1 MERKLAPMDESDP
14 QRTLTVCRNPGRWF
28 IAGAAV
34 FLSFGLRAQ
43 EMSPRDF
50 NFFGSEVVFPQFA
63 PFYTRTADP
72 AKAASN
78 YAHMLFFAGDR
89 HLAGR
94 LVELNDK
101 EVVWQ
106 RPDVRE
112 LLRFPRRAVRRI
124 VLADGPSDME
134 SPVGAPKAKNVGS
147 LPATVKLAGGD
158 WLFGDVTSADG
169 QTFTSQLADGTFLT
183 MPRKQIQWLYFAS
196 QPGPGFG
203 CSGSAM
209 DMEGWVPSYV
219 SATAAERTI
228 SFRGSSWIGRWI
240 DPPKRFELAFELPE
254 DGEEGTRLW
263 LQNYSARP
271 SPTSPDNIQ
280 VTLGKKEISRM
291 ISTNRIDRERIQLP
305 REAQDEKGAVRYQLF
320 YDGTSER
327 LIVVRNGR
335 QVADWSFVREQRGKR
350 RLERYISGLC
360 FDNALRRDS
369 APLKINRLVM
379 SPWDG
384 VMENPAA
391 ADEPSDRFSAGD
403 GVSISGKLEKV
414 GAKELLF
421 SGKPQARSEGAF
433 VRFRNAPDSLAGAMG
448 KVILGGNQGEFNVQ
462 RLDIHQGKVRCATS
476 FSSAVDLPV
485 SAVKMIMFPEPTAKS
500 SQPEQV
506 LIFKNCDELAGHAI
520 SAVSKGA
527 LHWQTTPGQDL
538 EIQPERIAGIRL
550 TTRSE
555 TPPAQEVAA
564 VELRDGQSWRGR
576 ITGYDGRQLTLDHA
590 QIGPV
595 VLESGLLWHLYPN
608 PKVNAVDGGCEPAA
622 WMQEPAYHYRN
633 PNNERDTNPDPWLAF
648 AGSYIHRQAGRQVVF
663 AENDAAGLQHRIDP
677 ALERFEVRFDTISPA
692 TGGTHLFVTLLG
704 EKPAP
709 SLTISASHTDL
720 YLSVSDP
727 TGAHRSESHNFSLVG
742 KVPEMTSRLSFRL
755 FVDLKTGSG
764 DVFVNGL
771 HVIHLG
777 DMAAE
782 RFTKGEYALQLRT
795 VPTGWVPDV
804 FSNLW
809 IGPWNGDLPSPDK
822 VGAAS
827 TGLTNGDVLP
837 AAPKEMRDGKWIVES
852 DLGLLELPA
861 EKIVAVDF
869 GGAPNVQVVVARVR
883 LLDGSTLNLDEFA
896 WKDREFTARSALLGN
911 IRLLIEKIAELV
923 YDPALP
929 SVPVAV
935 KK

>member
-1 MERKLAPMDESDP
+1 MDESDP
-14 QRTLTVCRNPGRWF
+14 KRTLTVCRNPGRWF

-34 FLSFGLRAQ
+34 LLSFGLRAQ

-63 PFYTRTADP
+63 PFYTRTPDA
-72 AKAASN
+72 AKAASG
-78 YAHMLFFAGDR
+78 YRHMLFFAGDR

-94 LVELNDK
+94 LVELNDM

-106 RPDVRE
+106 RPDTRE
-112 LLRFPRRAVRRI
+112 LLRFPRQAVRRV

-134 SPVGAPKAKNVGS
+134 NPLVLGAPKDTKGGP

-158 WLFGDVTSADG
+158 WLFGTVTSSDG
-169 QTFTSQLADGTFLT
+169 QTFTSQLQDGTSLT

-196 QPGPGFG
+196 RPGPGFG

-219 SATAAERTI
+219 SMAAVAGTI

-240 DPPKRFELAFELPE
+240 DPPKRFEMAFELPE

-271 SPTSPDNIQ
+271 APTALDHIQ
-280 VTLGKKEISRM
+280 VTLGKREISRM
-291 ISTNRIDRERIQLP
+291 VFTNRIDRERIPLP
-305 REAQDEKGAVRYQLF
+305 REAADEKGPVRYQVF
-320 YDGTSER
+320 YDGASDR

-335 QVADWSFVREQRGKR
+335 QVADWSFVRELRGKR
-350 RLERYISGLC
+350 RIERFISGLC
-360 FDNALRRDS
+360 FDNALRREP
-369 APLKINRLVM
+369 APLKLNRLIVR
-379 SPWDG
+379 PWDG
-384 VMENPAA
+384 VMPDRDA
-391 ADEPSDRFSAGD
+391 ADEHSDRFSAGD
-403 GVSISGKLEKV
+403 GISVSGTLERIGV
-414 GAKELLF
+414 KELVF
-421 SGKPQARSEGAF
+421 SGTPQARSEGAF
-433 VRFRNAPDSLAGAMG
+433 VRFRNAPDSLADATA
-448 KVILGGNQGEFNVQ
+448 KVILDRNQGEFNVQ
-462 RLDIHQGKVRCATS
+462 RLDIHEGKVRCATS
-476 FSSAVDLPV
+476 FSPAVELPV
-485 SAVKMIMFPEPTAKS
+485 SAVKMITFPEPTAKS

-506 LIFKNCDELAGHAI
+506 LIFKNCDELAGQAM
-520 SAVSKGA
+520 SAVSKGV
-527 LHWQTTPGQDL
+527 LHWRTTHGQDL
-538 EIQPERIAGIRL
+538 EIKPERIAGIRL
-550 TTRSE
+550 INRAE
-555 TPPAQEVAA
+555 TSPANDAAA
-564 VELRDGQSWRGR
+564 VELRDGQSWRGK
-576 ITGYDGRQLTLDHA
+576 ITGYDGRQLKFNHG

-622 WMQEPAYHYRN
+622 WMQEPAYRYRN
-633 PNNERDTNPDPWLAF
+633 PNNERDSNPDPWLSF

-663 AENDAAGLQHRIDP
+663 GENDAAGLQRRIDP

-692 TGGTHLFVTLLG
+692 GSGTDLFASLLG

-709 SLTISASHTDL
+709 SLTISASHAEL
-720 YLSVSDP
+720 YIGVSDP
-727 TGAHRSESHNFSLVG
+727 TGAHRSESHNISLVG

-755 FVDLKTGSG
+755 FVDLKTGSS

-771 HVIHLG
+771 HATHLG
-777 DMAAE
+777 DAAAE
-782 RFTKGEYALQLRT
+782 RFTKGEYALQLRS
-795 VPTGWVPDV
+795 VPTGWVPNV

-822 VGAAS
+822 VGVAS

-869 GGAPNVQVVVARVR
+869 GGAPNGQPVVARVR
-883 LLDGSTLNLDEFA
+883 LLDGSTLNLDEFE
-896 WKDREFTARSALLGN
+896 WKDGELVAHSVLLGN
-911 IRLLIEKIAELV
+911 FHLPIEKVAELV

-929 SVPVAV
+929 SVPMAV

>member
-1 MERKLAPMDESDP
+1 MDESDSK
-14 QRTLTVCRNPGRWF
+14 RHFALCRSLGRWF
-28 IAGAAV
+28 IGGATV
-34 FLSFGLRAQ
+34 FWAFGLQAQ

-50 NFFGSEVVFPQFA
+50 NFFGNEVVFPQFA
-63 PFYTRTADP
+63 PFYTRTPDP
-72 AKAASN
+72 AKAASG

-112 LLRFPRRAVRRI
+112 MLRFPRQAVRRV
-124 VLADGPSDME
+124 VLGEGPSDME
-134 SPVGAPKAKNVGS
+134 NPLVLGAPKDPKGGDV
-147 LPATVKLAGGD
+147 PATVKLAGGD
-158 WLFGDVTSADG
+158 WLFGAITSADG
-169 QTFTSQLADGTFLT
+169 QTFASQLDDGTILT
-183 MPRKQIQWLYFAS
+183 MPRTQIQWLYVAS
-196 QPGPGFG
+196 RPGPGFG

-209 DMEGWVPSYV
+209 DMEGWIPSYV
-219 SATAAERTI
+219 SMTAAAGTI

-240 DPPKRFELAFELPE
+240 EPPKRFEMAFELPE

-271 SPTSPDNIQ
+271 APTAPDNIQ

-291 ISTNRIDRERIQLP
+291 VLTNRIDRERIPLP
-305 REAQDEKGAVRYQLF
+305 REAQEEKGPVRYQVF

-335 QVADWSFVREQRGKR
+335 QVADWSFVREMHGKR
-350 RLERYISGLC
+350 RMERYISGLC
-360 FDNALRRDS
+360 FDNALRRDP
-369 APLKINRLVM
+369 APLKLNRLIV

-384 VMENPAA
+384 AIADREAA
-391 ADEPSDRFSAGD
+391 EEHSDRFSPGD
-403 GVSISGKLEKV
+403 SPSIPGKLERI
-414 GAKELLF
+414 GAKELVF
-421 SGKPQARSEGAF
+421 SGKPHARSEGAF
-433 VRFRNAPDSLAGAMG
+433 VRFSNAPAPLAGAEG
-448 KVILGGNQGEFNVQ
+448 KVILDRNQGEFNVQ
-462 RLDIHQGKVRCATS
+462 RLDIHEGKVRCAAG
-476 FSSAVDLPV
+476 FAPALELPM
-485 SAVKMIMFPEPTAKS
+485 SAVKMITFSEPAAKS
-500 SQPEQV
+500 SRPEQV
-506 LIFKNCDELAGHAI
+506 LIFKNCDELAGHAV
-520 SAVSKGA
+520 SVVSKGP
-527 LHWQTTPGQDL
+527 LHWQTANGQDV

-550 TTRSE
+550 STRAE
-555 TPPAQEVAA
+555 TPPAKDVAA
-564 VELRDGQSWRGR
+564 VELRDGQCWRGK
-576 ITGYDGRQLTLDHA
+576 ITSYDGRQLKFDHA

-608 PKVNAVDGGCEPAA
+608 PKVDAVDGGCEAAA

-663 AENDAAGLQHRIDP
+663 GENDAAGLQHQIDSV
-677 ALERFEVRFDTISPA
+677 LERFEVRFDTISPA
-692 TGGTHLFVTLLG
+692 AGGTNLFVTLLG

-709 SLTISASHTDL
+709 SLTISASHVEL

-727 TGAHRSESHNFSLVG
+727 TGAHRTESHNFSLVG

-755 FVDLKTGSG
+755 FVDLKTGAS

-771 HVIHLG
+771 HAIHLG
-777 DMAAE
+777 DVAAE

-795 VPTGWVPDV
+795 VPTGWVPNV

-837 AAPKEMRDGKWIVES
+837 AAPKEMRDGKWIIES
-852 DLGLLELPA
+852 DLGSLELPA

-869 GGAPNVQVVVARVR
+869 GGMPNVQPVVARVR

-896 WKDREFTARSALLGN
+896 WQGNELTARSTLFGSF
-911 IRLLIEKIAELV
+911 RLPIEKIAELV

-929 SVPVAV
+929 SVPMAV